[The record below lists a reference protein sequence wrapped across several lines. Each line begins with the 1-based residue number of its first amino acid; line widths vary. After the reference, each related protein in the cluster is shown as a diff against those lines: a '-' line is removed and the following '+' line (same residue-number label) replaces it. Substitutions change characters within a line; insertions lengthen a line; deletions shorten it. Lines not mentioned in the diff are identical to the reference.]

1 MNKNAASDA
10 DEKMIAAMQSFI
22 ANRLAVQ
29 PDPKLVLKNDFVK
42 IDNPANPK
50 GPKVSADYIPISVV
64 QTKLDEIYDGLWKTE
79 NFITRIVANEEVGQI
94 DLVVFH
100 PIAKVWLTRTG
111 AAAVMVQMKSQQS
124 GGDGD
129 ITNIRNKIINTMVKD
144 HPHLLSACI
153 MNAAKSLGVIFG
165 RDLNRKFADTYFPYY
180 LEAERLTGDLAIITE
195 LLEQR
200 SVDEKFRLMAM
211 QVVETK
217 DKARI
222 QKLISFLNDQ
232 PKKTDLL
239 LKAMEEDP
247 DLPEPTDDL
256 FTPKKERKAR
266 S

>member
-1 MNKNAASDA
+1 MNKNTASA
-10 DEKMIAAMQSFI
+10 EDEKMIAAMQSFI

-29 PDPKLVLKNDFVK
+29 PDPKSVTKNDFVK
-42 IDNPANPK
+42 IEDPKNPK
-50 GPKVSADYIPISVV
+50 GPKISADFVPISYV
-64 QTKLDEIYDGLWKTE
+64 QNKLDEVYNGLWETK

-94 DLVVFH
+94 DLIVFH
-100 PIAKVWLTRTG
+100 PVAKVWLTRTG

-144 HPHLLSACI
+144 HPHLLAACI

-165 RDLNRKFADTYFPYY
+165 RDLNRKFTDTYFPYY
-180 LEAERLTGDLAIITE
+180 LEAERLTGDLAIISE

-200 SVDEKFRLMAM
+200 SVDEKFRLMAI

-222 QKLISFLNDQ
+222 QKLIDFLHTQ
-232 PKKTDLL
+232 PKKTELL
-239 LKAMEEDP
+239 LEAMGEE
-247 DLPEPTDDL
+247 PEPAGDL
-256 FTPKKERKAR
+256 FSEKEGKVK